1 MLKLVLI
8 RTSSTKYI
16 YFCTP
21 YRDLYKYALLIEAE
35 MGNTVSVPNADA
47 KIAKPVS
54 STVGGNKHNKDK
66 SRPKTRKNGGR
77 RGSKKLKNK
86 NNVNL

>member
-1 MLKLVLI
+1 
-8 RTSSTKYI
+8 
-16 YFCTP
+16 
-21 YRDLYKYALLIEAE
+21 

-66 SRPKTRKNGGR
+66 SRPKTIKNGGR